1 MYRVL
6 LVGGAGSVDQLIT
19 NISMSC
25 QPFRALLRSEP
36 DSSLQIEI
44 MQPVRSDVKMDALTW
59 PEMFL
64 AFIFANN
71 FVKSSIAGQHGFMPH
86 GFNDRDVTADGNMT
100 FGRLGSIRKLHMFG
114 PEAEMNSPA
123 LRNVAVGK
131 CDGHTTVGLQNGLSP
146 GAADLT
152 SGEVHCR

>member
-1 MYRVL
+1 MV
-6 LVGGAGSVDQLIT
+6 VGVGSFDQLIT

-25 QPFRALLRSEP
+25 QSSRALLRSKP
-36 DSSLQIEI
+36 DPSLQIEK
-44 MQPVRSDVKMDALTW
+44 MQPVRSDMKLNGLTW
-59 PEMFL
+59 PKMFVT
-64 AFIFANN
+64 FIFANN
-71 FVKSSIAGQHGFMPH
+71 LTETSIAGEHGFMPH
-86 GFNDRDVTADGNMT
+86 GFNDRDVTADRNIT
-100 FGRLGSIRKLHMFG
+100 FGRLDSIRKLHMFR

-131 CDGHTTVGLQNGLSP
+131 CDGHTTVSLQNGLSP